1 MESQHA
7 AGKRRVEEKRPGKD
21 AYIHAAVCG
30 FEVRDQ
36 QAGRQPMNDGDAA
49 AVQEPRC
56 HESNI

>member
-36 QAGRQPMNDGDAA
+36 QAGTRRFD
-49 AVQEPRC
+49 
-56 HESNI
+56 HEIT